1 MLVWWLWWLGVCG
14 YSKTYCSLQGFRN
27 IGQGLKSLNATCVSY
42 QGWWVMGTA
51 FCIWK
56 KTSGHERMVGRKP
69 YLLGNLEALRRCFT
83 YTRSFRWCHRYSS
96 SLLGSDEH
104 VQSVHGHRVRLFV
117 TSCLYQQVFWWWL
130 DMVLRFE
137 RDHLW
142 KASFNLG
149 QWYRWVGQQGGGK
162 PSLLFLF
169 FAGGHKLGTLWMVH
183 ECSKH
188 GYSLLNFR

>member
-1 MLVWWLWWLGVCG
+1 MTPAISHKSHACLVVVVVGCMRIFQNLLQPARLQKHWSGPKVFKCQMLILPG
-14 YSKTYCSLQGFRN
+14 
-27 IGQGLKSLNATCVSY
+27 
-42 QGWWVMGTA
+42 VMGDGHS
-51 FCIWK
+51 FLYLK
-56 KTSGHERMVGRKP
+56 KATSHERMVGRKP

-130 DMVLRFE
+130 DMALRFE

-149 QWYRWVGQQGGGK
+149 PWYRWVGQQGGGK
-162 PSLLFLF
+162 AVPVVSF
-169 FAGGHKLGTLWMVH
+169 FCRWT
-183 ECSKH
+183 
-188 GYSLLNFR
+188 